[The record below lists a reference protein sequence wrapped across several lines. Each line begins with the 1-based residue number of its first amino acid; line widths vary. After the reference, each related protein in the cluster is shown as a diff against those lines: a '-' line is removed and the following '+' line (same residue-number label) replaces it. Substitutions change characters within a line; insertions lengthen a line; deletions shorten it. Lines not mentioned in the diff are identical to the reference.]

1 MSTETTM
8 TGRADD
14 RARIAEAAE
23 WRLIGLL
30 LERPR
35 GSWYAEIA
43 QLGSEVADREL
54 RAVVAASD
62 AANEGDYLRV
72 LGPGGL
78 VSPREVTYQ
87 PFADPGQLLAQLA
100 TYYGAFA
107 FRPVVEEPLDH
118 LAVEVAFVSY
128 LLLKEAFARSRGAT
142 QASATT
148 AHARR
153 SFVERHLAPFAT
165 TFVQRLE
172 SAGPS
177 YLLPIVRCLATRVPA
192 HPPVVLRIP
201 ADDRPDACGACGI
214 DDLR

>member
-1 MSTETTM
+1 MTRST
-8 TGRADD
+8 DY

-35 GSWYAEIA
+35 GSWHAETA
-43 QLGSEVADREL
+43 TLGGEVADREL
-54 RAVVAASD
+54 RAVVAATS
-62 AANEGDYLRV
+62 AAKEGDYLHV

-100 TYYGAFA
+100 TCYDAFA
-107 FRPVVEEPLDH
+107 FRPHVEEPLDH
-118 LAVEVAFVSY
+118 IAVEVAFVSY
-128 LLLKEAFARSRGAT
+128 LLLKEAFARARGAT
-142 QASATT
+142 PASATT

-153 SFVERHLAPFAT
+153 SFVERHLAPFAA

-177 YLLPIVRCLATRVPA
+177 YLLPIARCLVTRVPA
-192 HPPVVLRIP
+192 HSPRALRVP
-201 ADDRPDACGACGI
+201 ADDPQDVCGACGI
-214 DDLR
+214 EEA